1 MGTQDFGKLLLIAGS
16 VFVLLGL
23 FFLVGGKM
31 PFLGKL
37 PGDFLFRKGN
47 TTIFIPITTSMLLSH
62 VLTFILW
69 LWRK

>member
-1 MGTQDFGKLLLIAGS
+1 MGTQDFGRLLLIAGS

-23 FFLVGGKM
+23 FFVLGGRI

-37 PGDFLFRKGN
+37 PGDLFFRKGN
-47 TTIFIPITTSMLLSH
+47 TTIFIPITTSVLLSLA
-62 VLTFILW
+62 LTLILW

>member
-1 MGTQDFGKLLLIAGS
+1 MGTQDFGRLLLIAGS

-23 FFLVGGKM
+23 FFLVGGKL
-31 PFLGKL
+31 PFLGRL
-37 PGDFLFRKGN
+37 PGDLLFRKGN
-47 TTIFIPITTSMLLSH
+47 TAIFIPITTSILLSL

>member
-16 VFVLLGL
+16 VVVLLGL

-37 PGDFLFRKGN
+37 PGDLLFRKGN
-47 TTIFIPITTSMLLSH
+47 TTMFFPITTSVLLSLA
-62 VLTFILW
+62 LTFILW